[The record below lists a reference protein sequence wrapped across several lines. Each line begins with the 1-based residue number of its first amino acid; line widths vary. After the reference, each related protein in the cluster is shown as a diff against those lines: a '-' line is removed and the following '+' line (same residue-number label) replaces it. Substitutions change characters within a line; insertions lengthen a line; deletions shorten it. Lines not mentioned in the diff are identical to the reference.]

1 MKKNIFNTIYAQI
14 IYVGIVIFIFILP
27 MIMVAYLWTWDSD
40 TEYEIGNI
48 ANARFNININLKNI
62 IISIILIIIFIFIR
76 MMLSKKRTKDIKR
89 DTQGLVSPIIAE
101 YMIDRKI
108 GFKELIMTTI
118 VDLSLR
124 GNLEIINDDTVKM
137 INKIGLKD
145 YESQIVD
152 IIFRENN
159 YIKFEDINKI
169 FIYYN
174 DKVRIF
180 KEDFKRIKK
189 EILNYLYRE
198 DLLSKSGKKLLKI
211 TRVFLK
217 IFLIFIIIAISG
229 VGLEEINE
237 IFGICFLIAIALFV
251 PKGFGM
257 GFIVRVILMYV
268 AGLIIFIGTIDIF
281 KNPILIFHVIELII
295 VNIINIFNI
304 VFCVILI
311 KLCKKEVFSK
321 KGKEEIEKLQKLKNY
336 LKNYTLIKERNL
348 ESYIIWD
355 DYLSYA
361 IAFGIPNRVM
371 KKINEGTYKINL
383 KLQIIYRAFIEEIE
397 INPFK

>member
-198 DLLSKSGKKLLKI
+198 DLLSQG
-211 TRVFLK
+211 
-217 IFLIFIIIAISG
+217 
-229 VGLEEINE
+229 
-237 IFGICFLIAIALFV
+237 
-251 PKGFGM
+251 
-257 GFIVRVILMYV
+257 
-268 AGLIIFIGTIDIF
+268 
-281 KNPILIFHVIELII
+281 
-295 VNIINIFNI
+295 
-304 VFCVILI
+304 
-311 KLCKKEVFSK
+311 
-321 KGKEEIEKLQKLKNY
+321 KNY
-336 LKNYTLIKERNL
+336 
-348 ESYIIWD
+348 
-355 DYLSYA
+355 
-361 IAFGIPNRVM
+361 
-371 KKINEGTYKINL
+371 
-383 KLQIIYRAFIEEIE
+383 
-397 INPFK
+397 

>member
-1 MKKNIFNTIYAQI
+1 M
-14 IYVGIVIFIFILP
+14 
-27 MIMVAYLWTWDSD
+27 
-40 TEYEIGNI
+40 
-48 ANARFNININLKNI
+48 
-62 IISIILIIIFIFIR
+62 
-76 MMLSKKRTKDIKR
+76 
-89 DTQGLVSPIIAE
+89 
-101 YMIDRKI
+101 
-108 GFKELIMTTI
+108 
-118 VDLSLR
+118 
-124 GNLEIINDDTVKM
+124 
-137 INKIGLKD
+137 
-145 YESQIVD
+145 
-152 IIFRENN
+152 
-159 YIKFEDINKI
+159 
-169 FIYYN
+169 
-174 DKVRIF
+174 
-180 KEDFKRIKK
+180 
-189 EILNYLYRE
+189 
-198 DLLSKSGKKLLKI
+198 
-211 TRVFLK
+211 K